1 MPSGGVYSC
10 GPCRSSKWGCS
21 PFLYE
26 TWAIHPVSTLGLCCC
41 SEPTPTPTRPS
52 SSATGCVPLLVSPV
66 PRQEPGVSTLG
77 GAASLLDPCD
87 QGWSPSSASHRA
99 LPMRC
104 SGGGEV
110 SGGVDT
116 SLTLRT
122 KASCLQQAGCVNHRE
137 NSAGIQHGVT
147 EPTRQCKIHFLS
159 CNILAVEIL

>member
-1 MPSGGVYSC
+1 MTKRGIWVALDAAERRRACGPVPSGGVYSC

-41 SEPTPTPTRPS
+41 SEPTPTPTRLS
-52 SSATGCVPLLVSPV
+52 SSASGCLPLLVSPV
-66 PRQEPGVSTLG
+66 PQQEPGVSTLG

-104 SGGGEV
+104 SRGGRGEWR
-110 SGGVDT
+110 SGHVPHTEDQSILST
-116 SLTLRT
+116 
-122 KASCLQQAGCVNHRE
+122 AGRVC
-137 NSAGIQHGVT
+137 
-147 EPTRQCKIHFLS
+147 EPP
-159 CNILAVEIL
+159 